1 VREHIL
7 STAYH
12 SIERDTGVPASGTEF
27 FVEARD
33 SAVHFEAGA
42 LVDGLARIADKPGR
56 RQSHLYAS
64 FD

>member
-1 VREHIL
+1 
-7 STAYH
+7 
-12 SIERDTGVPASGTEF
+12 
-27 FVEARD
+27 VEARD

-64 FD
+64 FDWFDLDQIGLD

>member
-1 VREHIL
+1 
-7 STAYH
+7 
-12 SIERDTGVPASGTEF
+12 
-27 FVEARD
+27 VEARD